1 MRVCTV
7 NLTQSLSERASDMS
21 THKTLSPSVR
31 SIGTVLAVLPP
42 VGPGPKGTTV
52 SAGTAGSIILVDDE
66 DCSTNVV
73 YPKSLSHSK
82 VGSFF
87 FCVFVTVGKK
97 KLNFI
102 LF

>member
-66 DCSTNVV
+66 DFSTNVV
-73 YPKSLSHSK
+73 YTKSLSHSK
-82 VGSFF
+82 VESFSF
-87 FCVFVTVGKK
+87 AFS
-97 KLNFI
+97 LQ
-102 LF
+102 